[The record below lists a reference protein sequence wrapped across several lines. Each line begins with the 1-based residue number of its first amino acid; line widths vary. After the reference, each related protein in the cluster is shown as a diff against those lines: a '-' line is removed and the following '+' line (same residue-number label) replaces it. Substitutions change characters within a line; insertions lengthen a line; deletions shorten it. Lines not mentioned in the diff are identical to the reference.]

1 MSALDEFFA
10 NKNWES
16 DEDDGW
22 NYIGNEDPQECV
34 KELRQLQYDA
44 ALEKVNEDT
53 NKTLMNVNTQLRAEL
68 ETMFQATVSVLGDDE
83 HRGHTTERTL
93 ELCRNAVVNYIN
105 NHPTKEA
112 QNDN

>member
-1 MSALDEFFA
+1 MNSALNERLQTEADLCRNEGADDIANLLDETIA
-10 NKNWES
+10 
-16 DEDDGW
+16 
-22 NYIGNEDPQECV
+22 
-34 KELRQLQYDA
+34 ELA
-44 ALEKVNEDT
+44 
-53 NKTLMNVNTQLRAEL
+53 QLRAEL